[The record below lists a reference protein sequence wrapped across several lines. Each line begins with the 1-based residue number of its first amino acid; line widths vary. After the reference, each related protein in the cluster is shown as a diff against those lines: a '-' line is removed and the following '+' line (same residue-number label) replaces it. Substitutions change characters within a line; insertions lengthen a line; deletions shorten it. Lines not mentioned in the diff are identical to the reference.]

1 VQALFLLIIRAL
13 EFGYPSITWK
23 QRSMADKPKANSI
36 STSPDDASGY
46 RRGGKGTRRRAPP
59 SGGARLIGVNLILA
73 VLVAGLVGAG
83 WFIAN
88 QHQLLIEQQ
97 RELDT
102 ADGRIAVLED
112 RLRVTD
118 EAMTVSGQDTQEK
131 IGYWE
136 SEIRKLWAISNK
148 RNLTWIKD
156 NETNLNKVR
165 KSVDDLQSSSRGLIS
180 SVGRHETAFS
190 QQSAIIDQLASVDLQ
205 LAQMVN
211 AQRDL
216 VDRVNA
222 SQQTIAGLQSGLEN
236 RVKDNEQAVAAIDAY
251 RLQLNTRLAT
261 LERRLN
267 NLSSAQLSDL

>member
-1 VQALFLLIIRAL
+1 
-13 EFGYPSITWK
+13 
-23 QRSMADKPKANSI
+23 MADKPKANSI

-59 SGGARLIGVNLILA
+59 SEGARLIGVNLILA

-102 ADGRIAVLED
+102 ADGRIAVLEN

-216 VDRVNA
+216 VDKVNA

>member
-1 VQALFLLIIRAL
+1 
-13 EFGYPSITWK
+13 
-23 QRSMADKPKANSI
+23 
-36 STSPDDASGY
+36 
-46 RRGGKGTRRRAPP
+46 
-59 SGGARLIGVNLILA
+59 
-73 VLVAGLVGAG
+73 
-83 WFIAN
+83 
-88 QHQLLIEQQ
+88 
-97 RELDT
+97 
-102 ADGRIAVLED
+102 
-112 RLRVTD
+112 
-118 EAMTVSGQDTQEK
+118 MTVSGQDTQEK

-148 RNLTWIKD
+148 RNRTWIKD

-216 VDRVNA
+216 VDKVNA